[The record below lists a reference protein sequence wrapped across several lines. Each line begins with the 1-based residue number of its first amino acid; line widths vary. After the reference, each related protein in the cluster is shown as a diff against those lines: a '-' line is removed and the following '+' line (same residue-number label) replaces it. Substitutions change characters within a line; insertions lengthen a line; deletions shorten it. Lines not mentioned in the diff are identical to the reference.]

1 MALAMARPWK
11 HPKTGI
17 FWLRKRIPDDLR
29 PLLGKREEKQSLGT
43 RDPNEAK
50 RVHARALAEL
60 GERWANLRSGPRAL
74 SEREAHEL
82 VAPAYE
88 WWVNAHRDN
97 PSDQKIWKSEH
108 FGELWQYHDAS
119 KYTGLPFA
127 EQNRRMDEDGYLDLI
142 TMEAFC
148 REKADELLIQRG
160 LKVDALSRQ
169 KIERAFG
176 AAIQRASL
184 TLAKLASG
192 QRDALLGSPASPTHS
207 EVRSQTAIA
216 SEPLNF
222 ETLVA
227 GWAAERRPMP
237 KTVYESCEFSRA
249 SWAMTTRA
257 GFHPRIWWPGK
268 RK

>member
-43 RDPNEAK
+43 RDPDEAK

-60 GERWANLRSGPRAL
+60 GERWANLRLGPRAL

-97 PSDQKIWKSEH
+97 PSEQKIWKSER
-108 FGELWQYHDAS
+108 FGELWNYHDAS
-119 KYTGLPFA
+119 KYTDLPFA
-127 EQNRRMDEDGYLDLI
+127 EQNRCMDEDGYFDLI

-148 REKADELLIQRG
+148 REKVEELLSQRG
-160 LKVDALSRQ
+160 LKVEALSRQ

-184 TLAKLASG
+184 TLAKLANG
-192 QRDALLGSPASPTHS
+192 QRDAPMGSPATTSHS
-207 EVRSQTAIA
+207 EFGSQTAI
-216 SEPLNF
+216 SCDPLNF
-222 ETLVA
+222 ETWWPD
-227 GWAAERRPMP
+227 GPRSDGPCRRPSMS
-237 KTVYESCEFSRA
+237 TSESCELS
-249 SWAMTTRA
+249 
-257 GFHPRIWWPGK
+257 
-268 RK
+268 

>member
-50 RVHARALAEL
+50 RVQAQALAEL

-108 FGELWQYHDAS
+108 SRELWNYLHPS
-119 KYTGLPFA
+119 KYAGLPFA
-127 EQNRRMDEDGYLDLI
+127 EENRRMDGDGYFDQLA
-142 TMEAFC
+142 MEAFC
-148 REKADELLIQRG
+148 REKADELL
-160 LKVDALSRQ
+160 
-169 KIERAFG
+169 
-176 AAIQRASL
+176 
-184 TLAKLASG
+184 
-192 QRDALLGSPASPTHS
+192 
-207 EVRSQTAIA
+207 
-216 SEPLNF
+216 
-222 ETLVA
+222 
-227 GWAAERRPMP
+227 
-237 KTVYESCEFSRA
+237 
-249 SWAMTTRA
+249 
-257 GFHPRIWWPGK
+257 
-268 RK
+268 